1 MSNQSYNHDFI
12 YMNRP
17 LAGKHYEADDARAAE
32 ARRKWDEEEKNCRC
46 FQCRPEKPKI
56 QE

>member
-1 MSNQSYNHDFI
+1 MSNQNYNHDFI

-46 FQCRPEKPKI
+46 FQCRPEKPKS